1 MNDVSLNA
9 LEEAKRIIL
18 AGLKGYNVAV
28 FLFGS
33 RARGTAGPISDID
46 VAIYPKECLPAGLL
60 STIRE
65 ELEESG
71 IPYSVDLVDLTQL
84 SQSWLEKIQRD
95 GVAWKD

>member
-18 AGLKGYNVAV
+18 GGLKGYNVAV

-33 RARGTAGPISDID
+33 RATGTAGPISDID